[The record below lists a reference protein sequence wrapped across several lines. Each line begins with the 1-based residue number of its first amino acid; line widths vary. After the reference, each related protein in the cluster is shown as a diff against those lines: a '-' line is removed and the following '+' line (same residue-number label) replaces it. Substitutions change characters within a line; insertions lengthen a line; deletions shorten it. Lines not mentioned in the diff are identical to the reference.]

1 MIIKQDHDSL
11 YMTADTFR
19 SARLVD
25 FEAEQKILAHQ
36 DSLHRIY
43 IDSIEKRSADS
54 LHRVTLARAYQDSVA
69 ALRDSLNMDRSDSL
83 APGAADSLG
92 RLVQD
97 SLGRLGLDTLGALR
111 GNTTRKAVRRDSTDI
126 DRLNARLADTSKH
139 LTDPQRKKLEKE
151 LVKARTDSARAV
163 VQAVK
168 DSIDRKVQARKDSI
182 SDAKY
187 AVKVKQKA
195 LRDSVKAAA
204 AAVKKRQRD
213 AVDSVRRAGFAAK
226 ARVKAIA
233 DSTQRRKEL
242 DTTIARAL
250 ARGDSILTRH
260 LSDSLKKKDGWTDSA
275 LTHNGLPIPIDS
287 FALRR
292 TRDSLQEVAEQKHY
306 ADSIAHLPPTD
317 STLRYII
324 GFHHVRIFSDSLQA
338 VADSLYYSTKD
349 SIFRLF
355 YNPVAWGSGNYQIT
369 GDTMYMYTKNKKAER
384 LYVFENALTINRVAR
399 SLFNQLKGTTINC
412 FFQGG
417 DIDYIRAKGNAESIY
432 YVADDHKAYTG
443 ANRAHGDIIDMVFG
457 PKLDSAGNIAVDSAG
472 KPKGKE
478 LDRVVIRSDAEGTMT
493 PMRKVIPDDMVLRGF
508 KWLEKRRPKSK
519 QEMFD
524 SLHGENEDESFDAAE
539 KAAQTAPG
547 SQRTPLPTLQI
558 IKPKQQPKKH
568 P

>member
-1 MIIKQDHDSL
+1 
-11 YMTADTFR
+11 
-19 SARLVD
+19 
-25 FEAEQKILAHQ
+25 
-36 DSLHRIY
+36 
-43 IDSIEKRSADS
+43 
-54 LHRVTLARAYQDSVA
+54 
-69 ALRDSLNMDRSDSL
+69 
-83 APGAADSLG
+83 
-92 RLVQD
+92 
-97 SLGRLGLDTLGALR
+97 LGLDTLGALR
-111 GNTTRKAVRRDSTDI
+111 GDTTKKVVRRDSTDI
-126 DRLNARLADTSKH
+126 DRLNAKLADTSKK
-139 LTDPQRKKLEKE
+139 LTDRERKKLERD
-151 LVKARTDSARAV
+151 LAKARTDSARAV

-168 DSIDRKVQARKDSI
+168 DSIERKIQARKDSI

-187 AVKVKQKA
+187 ALKLKQKA

-204 AAVKKRQRD
+204 AAVKKRQRE

-233 DSTQRRKEL
+233 DSIQRRKEL

-250 ARGDSILTRH
+250 SRGDSMLTRH
-260 LSDSLKKKDGWTDSA
+260 LSDSLKKKGGWTDSA
-275 LTHNGLPIPIDS
+275 LTHSGLPIPIDS

-292 TRDSLQEVAEQKHY
+292 TQDSLQELAVQKHY

-432 YVADDHKAYTG
+432 YVADDKKAFTG

-478 LDRVVIRSDAEGTMT
+478 LDRVVLRSDAEGTFT

-524 SLHGENEDESFDAAE
+524 SLHGENEDESFEAAE

-547 SQRTPLPTLQI
+547 SQRAPLPTLQI